1 MTNTN
6 PMTRLELIRLMGD
19 VLTEVD
25 VMRSNFSR
33 EDANR
38 KQLDTIREKLDIIQ
52 HKLVRSIISDNT
64 EQFKTLTVSLKEINT
79 NLNQTIED
87 VDKTA
92 ETLETLVNFVGVVE
106 KIAELMP

>member
-1 MTNTN
+1 MINTN

-25 VMRSNFSR
+25 VLRSNFSR